1 MDDPYDSPRR
11 VRIRK
16 IKGRSQSAFSPG
28 TEREGWEKGEPRIG
42 SCYEIYLNSGRI
54 FRTATVK
61 RISEG
66 GFLTI
71 NSVYKLEVLED

>member
-16 IKGRSQSAFSPG
+16 IKGRSESAFSPG
-28 TEREGWEKGEPRIG
+28 TEREGWEKGEPRIDN
-42 SCYEIYLNSGRI
+42 CYEVYLNSGRI
-54 FRTATVK
+54 FRTAPIKSVLK
-61 RISEG
+61 G
-66 GFLTI
+66 GFLTL